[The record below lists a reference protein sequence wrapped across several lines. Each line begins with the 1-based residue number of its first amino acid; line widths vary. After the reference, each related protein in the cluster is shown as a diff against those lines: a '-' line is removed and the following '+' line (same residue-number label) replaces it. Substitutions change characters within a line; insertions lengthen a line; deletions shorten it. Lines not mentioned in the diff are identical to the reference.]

1 MSGKTN
7 QDTPTTLDHRKN
19 FTLKIEEMPQPSL
32 GKVRALQLASTEGGV
47 FAILAIDHRD
57 AMRAMLNHEQP
68 ETVPA
73 KRLIDI
79 KLSIVRTIGA
89 LATAILLD
97 PVYSIGQAIAQY
109 AFPSRTAFISAIEEQ
124 GYLGNP
130 NGRQTTLLEGWS
142 IEKAKMLGAS
152 GVKVLL
158 FYHPQAGEA
167 TEKQEQFVSGLLTEC
182 SRFDIPMFLEPILY
196 SPDPS
201 LSKDSPAFAAERPR
215 MMVETVQRLGAL
227 KPDVLKVEFPVDCR
241 YEQDETIWHAACAQ
255 LNEVCP
261 VPWALLSGGDP
272 FELFQ
277 KQVMVACQNG
287 SSGFL
292 VGRALWREAV
302 HLHGNERNA
311 FLLGEATRR
320 WETLSMIA
328 ETYAHPWFERYGAA
342 NIDINEHWYKDYLT
356 R

>member
-1 MSGKTN
+1 M
-7 QDTPTTLDHRKN
+7 H
-19 FTLKIEEMPQPSL
+19 QPSL
-32 GKVRALQLASTEGGV
+32 GKVRALQSASTEGGV
-47 FAILAIDHRD
+47 FAILAVDHRD
-57 AMRAMLNHEQP
+57 AMRAMLNHERP

-73 KRLIDI
+73 KQLTDI
-79 KLSIVRTIGA
+79 KLSIVSAIGA

-97 PVYSIGQAIAQY
+97 PVYSIGQSIAQY
-109 AFPSRTAFISAIEEQ
+109 AFPSRTAFLSAIEEQ

-167 TEKQEQFVSGLLTEC
+167 TEKQEQFISSLLAEC
-182 SRFDIPMFLEPILY
+182 NRFDIPMFLEPILY
-196 SPDPS
+196 SPNPNV
-201 LSKDSPAFAAERPR
+201 SKDSAAFAAERPST
-215 MMVETVQRLGAL
+215 MVETVRRLGAL
-227 KPDVLKVEFPVDCR
+227 KPDVLKLEFPVDCR
-241 YEQDETIWHAACAQ
+241 YEQDETIWHVACAE
-255 LNEVCP
+255 LNEACP
-261 VPWALLSGGDP
+261 VPWTLLSGGDP
-272 FELFQ
+272 FEMFQ
-277 KQVMVACQNG
+277 KQVVVACQSG

-302 HLHGNERNA
+302 HLQGNERNA

-320 WETLSMIA
+320 WQTLSMIA

-342 NIDINEHWYKDYLT
+342 NINVNEHWYKDYLT